1 MKIGIIGAGAMG
13 SLYGGL
19 LSKQNDVYLIDIWK
33 EHIDCIN
40 RDGLKIVE
48 DKVEN
53 IVYPKATTDSK
64 LVPHLDLVIV
74 FVKSIHT
81 LKAIQSNQDIILDDT
96 VVLSLQNG
104 YGNTEDIE
112 TVVKRENIIV
122 GTTSHGATLLGP
134 GKIKHAG
141 VGMTYI
147 GALDEK
153 SRYKAEKIKG
163 IMQNCGI
170 DAEVSEN
177 ILELIWSKLIINIA
191 INPLT
196 AILKIENGKLL
207 ESSYS
212 LDLMKDLVY
221 ESVSIAKEIGL
232 NLEKDETLEKV
243 KNVANNT
250 YSNKSSMLQDILNK
264 RETEIDKINGAV
276 VKVGEKVGIST
287 PINSTIVK
295 LVKSMNYLK

>member
-19 LSKQNDVYLIDIWK
+19 LSKKNDVYLIDIWK

-40 RDGLKIVE
+40 KDGLKIVE

-81 LKAIQSNQDIILDDT
+81 LKAIQSNQDMICDDT

-112 TVVKRENIIV
+112 TVVKRENIII

-147 GALDEK
+147 GSLDEK
-153 SRYKAEKIKG
+153 SKYKAEKIKE
-163 IMQNCGI
+163 IMEYCGI
-170 DAEVSEN
+170 GTEVSEN
-177 ILELIWSKLIINIA
+177 ILELIWSKLIVNIA

-212 LDLMKDLVY
+212 LGLMKDLVY
-221 ESVSIAKEIGL
+221 ESVSIAKELGL
-232 NLEKDETLEKV
+232 NFEKDETLEKV
-243 KNVANNT
+243 KNVAKNT

-295 LVKSMNYLK
+295 LVKSINDLK

>member
-40 RDGLKIVE
+40 RNGLKIVE

>member
-19 LSKQNDVYLIDIWK
+19 LSKKNDVYLIDIWK

-40 RDGLKIVE
+40 KDGLKIVE

-81 LKAIQSNQDIILDDT
+81 LKAIQSNQDMICDDT

-112 TVVKRENIIV
+112 TVVKRENIII

-147 GALDEK
+147 GSLDEK
-153 SRYKAEKIKG
+153 SKYKAEKIKE
-163 IMQNCGI
+163 IMEYCGI
-170 DAEVSEN
+170 DTEVSEN
-177 ILELIWSKLIINIA
+177 ILELIWSKLIVNIA

-212 LDLMKDLVY
+212 LGLMKDLVY
-221 ESVSIAKEIGL
+221 ESVSIAKELGL
-232 NLEKDETLEKV
+232 NFEKDETLEKV
-243 KNVANNT
+243 KNVAKNT

-295 LVKSMNYLK
+295 LVKSINDLK

>member
-13 SLYGGL
+13 SLYGGI

-81 LKAIQSNQDIILDDT
+81 LKAIQSNQDIICDDT
-96 VVLSLQNG
+96 IVLSLQNG

-147 GALDEK
+147 GPLDEK
-153 SRYKAEKIKG
+153 SKYKAEKIKKN
-163 IMQNCGI
+163 MEYCGI
-170 DAEVSEN
+170 DTDISEN

-212 LDLMKDLVY
+212 LDLIKDLVD
-221 ESVSIAKEIGL
+221 ESISIAKEIGI

-243 KNVANNT
+243 KNVASNT

-276 VKVGEKVGIST
+276 VKVGEKLGIST

-295 LVKSMNYLK
+295 LVKSINDLK